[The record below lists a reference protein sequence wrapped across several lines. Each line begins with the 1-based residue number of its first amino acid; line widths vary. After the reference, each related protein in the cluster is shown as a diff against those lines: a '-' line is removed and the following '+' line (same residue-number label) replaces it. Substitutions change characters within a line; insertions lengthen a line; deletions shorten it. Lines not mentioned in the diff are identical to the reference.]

1 MEQGEGEIEG
11 YSYSNEK
18 ISRHI
23 SLKGHMRRCH
33 EHFFALT
40 NWFSNECIR
49 EEAGSG

>member
-33 EHFFALT
+33 KHFFALT
-40 NWFSNECIR
+40 NCFSSETIR
-49 EEAGSG
+49 EEAVSG